1 MMLVE
6 FHDHSLAVNPD
17 SVKFPMVLSVF
28 LPFIAMII
36 AISESAEVTTVKQHS
51 NEYHISYE

>member
-17 SVKFPMVLSVF
+17 SVIPMVLSVF